1 MSEEELYAGL
11 SAASELVQRG
21 ILSRNRRAIIK
32 ELVLRWDGQVMEAIR
47 KYGSSDELGQELG
60 SAAEREIK
68 AVIMDAFLEM
78 RTAAGIKANNNN
90 NRQLLSFTSIALALQ
105 NINMQN
111 KGDITCFCLESGMGE
126 LSIAVSMLEDFS
138 KVHGIISSTSNNSN
152 IITPQDVVD
161 RFDITFRPMLDMS
174 LSNTF
179 EFKLEANDWRTYK
192 IEEWSN
198 ADILIISLDNERD
211 FDDFKKLSAVIK
223 EDSFLIVIVSQNNS
237 NSNNSKKM
245 PEDQFDL
252 LYTWETDDNEGD
264 DDSSDNSKGTA
275 AYVYQCFGNSANAN
289 TYTDRYTS
297 ALKSN
302 NTKNSIIPKTPPR
315 DGFGNNRKNGS
326 QYYNSDIDY
335 SSSPIGSSLMA
346 RKHTF
351 MADGDNKDVM
361 QDEMGDKST
370 PSFDESISSPI
381 GERLMLRKRIHSNSN
396 LGKKSWSTSSG
407 TNIPQQ
413 GINKPRRG
421 WSEDSSDSD
430 SNNSNKDKRPF
441 NVKNT
446 SSPIGSRLLQ
456 RKMQFS
462 TRAPLPSSSLSS
474 SSSISDDDNYNNVI
488 KNPYNDSKRG
498 VNYEFNLNQ
507 TPPKS
512 ALSPLQR
519 RLFMQGLN
527 KKSNSGN
534 DNSINN
540 EEAPSSPMGDALL
553 LRRRKVN
560 PNNANNG
567 NDNGLNFDVSSPKS
581 SRLLQRK
588 HQLAQG
594 KGSNVNIGKNVGIDF
609 SVDSV
614 SSPKSTRLLARK
626 HMISSGIKRQEAWG
640 EGEK

>member
-1 MSEEELYAGL
+1 
-11 SAASELVQRG
+11 
-21 ILSRNRRAIIK
+21 
-32 ELVLRWDGQVMEAIR
+32 
-47 KYGSSDELGQELG
+47 
-60 SAAEREIK
+60 
-68 AVIMDAFLEM
+68 
-78 RTAAGIKANNNN
+78 
-90 NRQLLSFTSIALALQ
+90 
-105 NINMQN
+105 
-111 KGDITCFCLESGMGE
+111 
-126 LSIAVSMLEDFS
+126 
-138 KVHGIISSTSNNSN
+138 
-152 IITPQDVVD
+152 
-161 RFDITFRPMLDMS
+161 
-174 LSNTF
+174 
-179 EFKLEANDWRTYK
+179 
-192 IEEWSN
+192 
-198 ADILIISLDNERD
+198 
-211 FDDFKKLSAVIK
+211 
-223 EDSFLIVIVSQNNS
+223 
-237 NSNNSKKM
+237 
-245 PEDQFDL
+245 
-252 LYTWETDDNEGD
+252 
-264 DDSSDNSKGTA
+264 
-275 AYVYQCFGNSANAN
+275 
-289 TYTDRYTS
+289 
-297 ALKSN
+297 
-302 NTKNSIIPKTPPR
+302 
-315 DGFGNNRKNGS
+315 
-326 QYYNSDIDY
+326 
-335 SSSPIGSSLMA
+335 
-346 RKHTF
+346 
-351 MADGDNKDVM
+351 
-361 QDEMGDKST
+361 
-370 PSFDESISSPI
+370 
-381 GERLMLRKRIHSNSN
+381 
-396 LGKKSWSTSSG
+396 
-407 TNIPQQ
+407 
-413 GINKPRRG
+413 
-421 WSEDSSDSD
+421 
-430 SNNSNKDKRPF
+430 
-441 NVKNT
+441 
-446 SSPIGSRLLQ
+446 
-456 RKMQFS
+456 MQFS